1 MRASHGRI
9 DVLYVNAGIGRNGE
23 PVTAVTPETFDDVFA
38 VNARGTLFT
47 AQKALELMP
56 DGSSIILTG
65 SISQYK
71 GIPGQTV
78 YAASKAATRSYAR
91 TWSAD
96 LAPRNIRVN
105 VLDPGPIETPGVA
118 ELTPELRAHVIA
130 STPAGRFAAPE
141 EIATVALFLA
151 SDDSSFVT
159 GIALAVDGGMAQ
171 V

>member
-1 MRASHGRI
+1 CRC
-9 DVLYVNAGIGRNGE
+9 RN
-23 PVTAVTPETFDDVFA
+23 PHRT
-38 VNARGTLFT
+38 
-47 AQKALELMP
+47 QKAL
-56 DGSSIILTG
+56 
-65 SISQYK
+65 
-71 GIPGQTV
+71 
-78 YAASKAATRSYAR
+78 TRSSTQHACHQR
-91 TWSAD
+91 PGTAH

-159 GIALAVDGGMAQ
+159 GVALAVDGGMAQ